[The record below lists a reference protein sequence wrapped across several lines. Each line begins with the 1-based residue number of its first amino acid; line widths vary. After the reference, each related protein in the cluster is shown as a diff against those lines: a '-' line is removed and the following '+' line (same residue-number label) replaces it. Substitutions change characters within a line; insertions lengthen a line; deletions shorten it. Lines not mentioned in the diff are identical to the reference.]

1 MYRRQHEYIHI
12 RFINDPIRFIR
23 TVPVNGESLGY
34 QVIEIERDRY
44 RHQQDEQLSRNENR
58 MGDYFQIFLIGGID
72 DDFGFFRFNFD
83 IVGYFPTTDLF
94 PFLQVQQEGKEDEG
108 KHRDRHI
115 DAGDHL
121 HFLSIFPEKKEK
133 YWRSKQDAPNHILV
147 KIGFFQL
154 QNIRVFLMRGRNR
167 HSKRC
172 T

>member
-1 MYRRQHEYIHI
+1 MTEKHHRNHQQLYRRQHEYIHI

-83 IVGYFPTTDLF
+83 IVSYFPTTDLF
-94 PFLQVQQEGKEDEG
+94 PFLQIQQEGKMLVTIYTFSPSSQ
-108 KHRDRHI
+108 KR
-115 DAGDHL
+115 
-121 HFLSIFPEKKEK
+121 KK
-133 YWRSKQDAPNHILV
+133 N
-147 KIGFFQL
+147 IGAACRMLPITFW
-154 QNIRVFLMRGRNR
+154 
-167 HSKRC
+167 
-172 T
+172 